1 MQEQGKFLYLCLQA
15 ESEHTIAEGY
25 NTGIMAIVDYEELA
39 QEICRH
45 HGDSYMVFDKNKD
58 YGREIM
64 DGNLLAV
71 WNENGKFLDYEGND
85 RTIV

>member
-1 MQEQGKFLYLCLQA
+1 MEENNFIYLCLGA

-25 NTGIMAIVDYEELA
+25 NTNIMAIVDYEELA

-58 YGREIM
+58 YGREPVS
-64 DGNLLAV
+64 GNMFAV
-71 WNENGKFLDYEGND
+71 WNDSGKFVDYEGND